1 MDDDPPPGVEYLDE
15 WDSPRTPRPPSAG
28 RGRIL
33 VLSAVVL
40 AVAVA
45 VAVALGAAQR
55 RAIGPVTSM
64 SPTPTAAQTPTP
76 SSTQPASTYEVS
88 GEVPTA
94 DMSIINDSPPPYTPA
109 PVASD
114 AESDPLT
121 IKLLEKA
128 PRQTDQS
135 VGYKVSV
142 CVNSAATGGGK
153 VHITR
158 DSWFLGTPSF
168 GSEGPAIDKPQLAP
182 AFPVDGMYSKGECAT
197 GYVTFAKPLET
208 PIYISYVDT
217 RFQWAWVF
225 G

>member
-1 MDDDPPPGVEYLDE
+1 MDDDPPPGVEFLDE
-15 WDSPRTPRPPSAG
+15 WDSPRTPRPPRAG

-33 VLSAVVL
+33 GLSALFLV
-40 AVAVA
+40 VAVV

-55 RAIGPVTSM
+55 RAVGPVTSM
-64 SPTPTAAQTPTP
+64 SPTPTVAQTATA
-76 SSTQPASTYEVS
+76 SMTQPSSTYEVT

-94 DMSIINDSPPPYTPA
+94 YMSITNDTPPPYTPA

-121 IKLLEKA
+121 IKLLEKS
-128 PRQTDQS
+128 PKQTDQS

-158 DSWFLGTPSF
+158 ESWFLGTPSF
-168 GSEGPAIDKPQLAP
+168 GSEGPATDRPQLAP
-182 AFPVDGMYSKGECAT
+182 AFPVDGMFGTGECAT

-208 PIYISYVDT
+208 PIFISYVDT
-217 RFQWAWVF
+217 RFQWGWVF